1 MKTNKKAYI
10 IMAIGLLLA
19 NSNFILFRHIFTL
32 SDPWAGLLQGAGIGI
47 MIGAVIKMRKERKHA
62 PC

>member
-10 IMAIGLLLA
+10 IMAIGLLIA
-19 NSNFILFRHIFTL
+19 NSNFILFRYFLTL
-32 SDPWAGLLQGAGIGI
+32 SDLWVGLLQGAGIGI
-47 MIGAVIKMRKERKHA
+47 MIGAVIKMRKERKHE